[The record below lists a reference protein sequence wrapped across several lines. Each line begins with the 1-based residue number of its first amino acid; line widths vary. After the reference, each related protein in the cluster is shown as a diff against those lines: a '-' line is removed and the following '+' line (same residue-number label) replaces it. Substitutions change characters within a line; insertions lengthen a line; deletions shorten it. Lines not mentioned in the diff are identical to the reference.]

1 MQRQIYA
8 VTPYLSLSVN
18 TTLPQSHVEIR
29 HCIKFLE
36 EAAAN
41 ILAAL
46 ADKSVEC
53 RAEINESFPVDVT
66 TEDDYLDIKN
76 GGEYLIYPVSL
87 TRRVS
92 ETTAETDFAAHTT

>member
-1 MQRQIYA
+1 MQRRINA
-8 VTPYLSLSVN
+8 LTPFLSLSNN
-18 TTLPQSHVEIR
+18 TSLTHSQTEIK
-29 HCIKFLE
+29 HCIQFLE

-46 ADKSVEC
+46 ANKSVKC
-53 RAEINESFPVDVT
+53 RTEINESFPVDVT